1 MESPFRRAQV
11 SCGPARKMIGLHDAT
26 RRQNSGCSVSAS
38 SPGRISFQPWTQRS
52 SMRPSGTPGSGW
64 ADEDHQVLEG
74 IRQILWREVMSTPRI
89 AEAPIAELKAWMEQ
103 NRTQL
108 AARNINRIDGYY
120 NDDDL
125 DNWCVDDIDNW
136 CVDDINAY
144 HQTGSDFGEPT
155 IELTKDEISSIT

>member
-1 MESPFRRAQV
+1 
-11 SCGPARKMIGLHDAT
+11 
-26 RRQNSGCSVSAS
+26 
-38 SPGRISFQPWTQRS
+38 
-52 SMRPSGTPGSGW
+52 
-64 ADEDHQVLEG
+64 
-74 IRQILWREVMSTPRI
+74 MSTPRI

-125 DNWCVDDIDNW
+125 DNWCVDDI
-136 CVDDINAY
+136 NAY

-155 IELTKDEISSIT
+155 IELTKDEISSITELMDALTGGTNFFQGEAGNSGDIRLLFGIHPTQPGLVIELAPRHLVSQNVDEEVELY

>member
-1 MESPFRRAQV
+1 M
-11 SCGPARKMIGLHDAT
+11 KITKL
-26 RRQNSGCSVSAS
+26 
-38 SPGRISFQPWTQRS
+38 
-52 SMRPSGTPGSGW
+52 
-64 ADEDHQVLEG
+64 LEG

-125 DNWCVDDIDNW
+125 DNWCVDDI
-136 CVDDINAY
+136 NAY

-155 IELTKDEISSIT
+155 IDLTKDEISSITELMDALTGGTNFFQGEAGNSGDIRLLFGIHPTQPGLVIELAPRHLVSQDVDEEVELY

>member
-1 MESPFRRAQV
+1 
-11 SCGPARKMIGLHDAT
+11 
-26 RRQNSGCSVSAS
+26 
-38 SPGRISFQPWTQRS
+38 
-52 SMRPSGTPGSGW
+52 
-64 ADEDHQVLEG
+64 
-74 IRQILWREVMSTPRI
+74 MSTPRI

-155 IELTKDEISSIT
+155 IELTKDEISSITELMDALTGGTNFFQGEAGNSGDIRLLFGIHPTQPGLVIELAPRHLVSQNVDEEVELY